1 MRPENRIGANMGL
14 TVEMCHDIESYKED
28 VIVGFD
34 WKKSIYIVVAA
45 AVGVGTIFFFYKIL
59 GWSMFISVYAASP
72 FSGLIILSGFY
83 QRNGLTFLQMLRRKI
98 KKVNG
103 KPLVYR
109 STECRRIYEAALLSD
124 SEHNAPSDS
133 DQEQTA
139 EIEKQ
144 LRKLKIGLV
153 VGVVM
158 MVLVIVLIIL
168 MR

>member
-1 MRPENRIGANMGL
+1 MRPENRIGADMGL

-83 QRNGLTFLQMLRRKI
+83 QKNGLTFLQMLRRKI
-98 KKVNG
+98 KKVNEQ
-103 KPLVYR
+103 PLVYR

-124 SEHNAPSDS
+124 SEDVPS

-144 LRKLKIGLV
+144 LRKLKIGLA

-158 MVLVIVLIIL
+158 MVLAIVLIIL